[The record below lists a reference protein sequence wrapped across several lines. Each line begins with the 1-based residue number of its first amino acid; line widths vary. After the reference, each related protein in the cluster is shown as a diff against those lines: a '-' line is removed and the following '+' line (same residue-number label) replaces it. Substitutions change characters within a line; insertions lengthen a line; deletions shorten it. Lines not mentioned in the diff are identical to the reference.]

1 MEIKVVIRD
10 PRLKGYVDRIMMSCR
25 GDEGLDH
32 GISLL
37 EYRYRGYEMNDEV
50 WGGALAATKDGV
62 DYLRKRV
69 AAKIKNYVSATDK
82 ALFFAS
88 FGSFTTMPLLLPTAN
103 SHFDG
108 SLPSASDSKSSL
120 NKSFP

>member
-1 MEIKVVIRD
+1 MDIKVVIRD
-10 PRLKGYVDRIMMSCR
+10 PRLKGYIDRIMMSCR

-69 AAKIKNYVSATDK
+69 AAKFKNYVSATDK
-82 ALFFAS
+82 ALQELGYVS
-88 FGSFTTMPLLLPTAN
+88 I
-103 SHFDG
+103 DG
-108 SLPSASDSKSSL
+108 VKVDPNTVDTGTLGEDNYL
-120 NKSFP
+120 